1 MKKVIYLNGRGN
13 VTERGRKKKRGS
25 SKNEMVRGAMIT
37 FICNEIHVHG
47 WSKKYIKF
55 YLIVL

>member
-1 MKKVIYLNGRGN
+1 MDGEMLQKGG
-13 VTERGRKKKRGS
+13 EKKKRGS